1 MENKFL
7 HKATVIWSNVCRF
20 LLAVVFLF
28 SGFVKA
34 NDPLGTVY
42 KVQDYLEAWGLQSLS
57 AGYVPYL
64 AAMLCALFEFILGIY
79 LFFGIRRRVAPL
91 LALLMMAFMTPL
103 TLWLAIAN
111 PISDCGCFGDA
122 VVLTNWETFFKN
134 IVLLI
139 AAISVFKWR
148 RHIFN
153 LVTTKVDWLISLYS
167 ILFIIFFML
176 FCLRY
181 LPVFDFRP
189 YHVGADIIK
198 GMTIPEGEKPTEY
211 ETIFIYS
218 KDGKEQEFT
227 IDNFPTDSTWTF
239 VDSKTRVKEKGYDP
253 PIHDFSITSLET
265 GEDLTD
271 DILHSDQY
279 TFLLVAPWLKQADDS
294 GMDLINEVYDYSVE
308 HGYRFLCLTASS
320 EQDIIDWQEN
330 TGAEYPFALMD
341 EITLKTMIRSNP
353 GLMLIRNGVILN
365 KWNDADLPD
374 EYALTGK
381 LETLELGKLKKVTD
395 SYTIGY
401 VFLWFAIPLLFVLGM
416 DILVVKR
423 REKKSEALRRR
434 NAELL
439 KAVKLST
446 QEETPSDE
454 GSDGSE
460 TKSDSDK
467 SS

>member
-239 VDSKTRVKEKGYDP
+239 VDSKTRVKEKGYEP

-353 GLMLIRNGVILN
+353 GLMLLKKGVVLR
-365 KWNDADLPD
+365 KWSVSNLPD
-374 EYALTGK
+374 EYQLNAPLEKLPFSTWNPKTNVHKVVEVTGWF
-381 LETLELGKLKKVTD
+381 LG
-395 SYTIGY
+395 
-401 VFLWFAIPLLFVLGM
+401 PLLLLTVIDL
-416 DILVVKR
+416 IWLRIKSR
-423 REKKSEALRRR
+423 KK
-434 NAELL
+434 
-439 KAVKLST
+439 KK
-446 QEETPSDE
+446 EEENKKKTL
-454 GSDGSE
+454 
-460 TKSDSDK
+460 
-467 SS
+467 